1 MNSLNI
7 IVIVLCPAAVII
19 STQFFLYLTTLQ
31 MSFMHREG
39 VFGEVWGG
47 AEVEEYEKTFII

>member
-19 STQFFLYLTTLQ
+19 SMHYFLYLTTLQ

-39 VFGEVWGG
+39 FFGEAGG
-47 AEVEEYEKTFII
+47 GGEVEEYEKTFIK